1 MGQSDTSGT
10 GDSGQQA
17 SSTTDAQYEGWDDA
31 SPTYISSPR
40 LRVEAQKALIWVGVI
55 GLAAL
60 TVYISQSLLVIFA
73 ALVFA
78 SMIDGGAR
86 LIGRYLAIP
95 RTLRIAMV
103 LLLAVAFL
111 VWLGYFAGSQIAA
124 QAATLPAIVEKQLNE
139 LIDLAQDNG
148 VQVSLSDAQSMLNQ
162 VVSGVGTVTRA
173 LGGIAGAVG
182 TTVIILVIGIY
193 VAIEPN
199 LYERGVEWMA
209 PREGR
214 SELRKTLAE
223 MAQTMRRLMAGR
235 VVGMV
240 FEGVFTWIALEL
252 FGVPMAAL
260 LGILTGLLAF
270 IPNLGALISGILM
283 AIVGFSA
290 GVETGIA
297 AIVVYF
303 VVQTFDGYVV
313 IPMIARKTVD
323 LPPALVLG
331 AQLIMGLLFGN
342 LNAYAM
348 RPLGD
353 LAGLGS
359 SIVASVSSLMSV
371 VFVTAI
377 ERTVSGP
384 VQVIGWGF
392 ALAAVLSVG
401 CMLAAVPSGSGAR
414 VLRALGLR
422 G

>member
-111 VWLGYFAGSQIAA
+111 VWLGYFAGSQIAE
-124 QAATLPAIVEKQLNE
+124 QAATLPAIVEKQLNQ

-173 LGGIAGAVG
+173 IGGIAGVIGTSAV
-182 TTVIILVIGIY
+182 ILIIGIY
-193 VAIEPN
+193 VALEPN

-209 PREGR
+209 PRGER

-223 MAQTMRRLMAGR
+223 MAQTLRRLMAGR
-235 VVGMV
+235 IVGMV
-240 FEGVFTWIALEL
+240 FEGFFTWVALEM

-270 IPNLGALISGILM
+270 IPNIGAVISGLLM

-297 AIVVYF
+297 AVVIYF

-331 AQLIMGLLFGN
+331 AQLIMGLLFGIIG
-342 LNAYAM
+342 LLLADPLLAM
-348 RPLGD
+348 LKVALVRRSEANTAMQAAEE
-353 LAGLGS
+353 AGK
-359 SIVASVSSLMSV
+359 A
-371 VFVTAI
+371 
-377 ERTVSGP
+377 R
-384 VQVIGWGF
+384 
-392 ALAAVLSVG
+392 
-401 CMLAAVPSGSGAR
+401 SGA
-414 VLRALGLR
+414 A
-422 G
+422 

>member
-1 MGQSDTSGT
+1 MQQPGSDTHAETPAPPAQPGT
-10 GDSGQQA
+10 PEADEWGG
-17 SSTTDAQYEGWDDA
+17 A
-31 SPTYISSPR
+31 SPAYIANPR
-40 LRVEAQKALIWVGVI
+40 LRHEVNRALVWVGVI
-55 GLAAL
+55 GLVAL
-60 TVYISQSLLVIFA
+60 AIYISQALLVIFA

-78 SMIDGGAR
+78 SMIDGGSR

-95 RTLRIAMV
+95 RPLRIAMV
-103 LLLAVAFL
+103 LLGAIAFFI
-111 VWLGYFAGSQIAA
+111 WLGYFAGSQITE
-124 QAATLPAIVEKQLNE
+124 QAATLPAIVEAQLNR
-139 LIDLAQDNG
+139 LIVLARENG
-148 VQVSLSDAQSMLNQ
+148 MAISLADAQSMLDQ
-162 VVSGVGTVTRA
+162 VLSGVGTVTRA
-173 LGGIAGAVG
+173 IGGIAGALG

-193 VAIEPN
+193 IALEPN

-209 PREGR
+209 PRNGR

-223 MAQTMRRLMAGR
+223 MATNMRRLMAGR

-283 AIVGFSA
+283 AIVGFSV

-297 AIVVYF
+297 AIIVYF

-331 AQLIMGLLFGN
+331 AQLIMGILFGIIGLLLADPLLAMLKVALVRRSEVN
-342 LNAYAM
+342 DAAQAAESRAAMNAA
-348 RPLGD
+348 
-353 LAGLGS
+353 
-359 SIVASVSSLMSV
+359 
-371 VFVTAI
+371 
-377 ERTVSGP
+377 E
-384 VQVIGWGF
+384 
-392 ALAAVLSVG
+392 LAARD
-401 CMLAAVPSGSGAR
+401 AAGGEGAISQ
-414 VLRALGLR
+414 G

>member
-10 GDSGQQA
+10 VDSGQQA

-31 SPTYISSPR
+31 SPPYISSPR

-55 GLAAL
+55 GLAEL

-86 LIGRYLAIP
+86 LLGRYLAIP

-111 VWLGYFAGSQIAA
+111 VWLGYFAGSQIAE

-139 LIDLAQDNG
+139 LIDLAQENG
-148 VQVSLSDAQSMLNQ
+148 LQVSLSDAQSMLNQ

-173 LGGIAGAVG
+173 IGGIAGVIGTSAV
-182 TTVIILVIGIY
+182 ILIIGIY
-193 VAIEPN
+193 VALAPN
-199 LYERGVEWMA
+199 LYDRGVEWMA
-209 PREGR
+209 PRGER

-223 MAQTMRRLMAGR
+223 MAQTLRRLMAGR
-235 VVGMV
+235 IVGMV
-240 FEGVFTWIALEL
+240 FEGFFTWIALEM

-270 IPNLGALISGILM
+270 IPNIGAVISGLLM

-297 AIVVYF
+297 AVVIYF

-331 AQLIMGLLFGN
+331 AQLIMGLLFGIIG
-342 LNAYAM
+342 LLLADPLLAM
-348 RPLGD
+348 LK
-353 LAGLGS
+353 
-359 SIVASVSSLMSV
+359 VALVRRSEANSAM
-371 VFVTAI
+371 
-377 ERTVSGP
+377 
-384 VQVIGWGF
+384 Q
-392 ALAAVLSVG
+392 AAEE
-401 CMLAAVPSGSGAR
+401 AEKARSGA
-414 VLRALGLR
+414 A
-422 G
+422 

>member
-10 GDSGQQA
+10 GESGQQA

-173 LGGIAGAVG
+173 
-182 TTVIILVIGIY
+182 IGRRHRHQCGD
-193 VAIEPN
+193 PDH
-199 LYERGVEWMA
+199 RH
-209 PREGR
+209 
-214 SELRKTLAE
+214 LR
-223 MAQTMRRLMAGR
+223 
-235 VVGMV
+235 
-240 FEGVFTWIALEL
+240 
-252 FGVPMAAL
+252 
-260 LGILTGLLAF
+260 
-270 IPNLGALISGILM
+270 
-283 AIVGFSA
+283 
-290 GVETGIA
+290 
-297 AIVVYF
+297 
-303 VVQTFDGYVV
+303 
-313 IPMIARKTVD
+313 
-323 LPPALVLG
+323 
-331 AQLIMGLLFGN
+331 
-342 LNAYAM
+342 
-348 RPLGD
+348 
-353 LAGLGS
+353 
-359 SIVASVSSLMSV
+359 
-371 VFVTAI
+371 
-377 ERTVSGP
+377 
-384 VQVIGWGF
+384 
-392 ALAAVLSVG
+392 
-401 CMLAAVPSGSGAR
+401 
-414 VLRALGLR
+414 RA
-422 G
+422 